1 MADIT
6 QMAIVTQITTY
17 LRRLVTQPIGE
28 LNRAQRTLRFTV
40 DLSRHCAR
48 QLGRDHATQMAAA
61 LTYRTIFSLVPIAV
75 LMLLVFRSF
84 GGFEQVS
91 LDLQDR
97 IYSYLGLSSIALPAD
112 GLNATP
118 TPDASK
124 EELRASIQKIM
135 TDLTQ
140 QASEISVGSIGAV
153 GLAVLIWAALALLVT
168 VERSFNQ
175 IYNCP
180 TGRSWHLRIPIYWAV
195 ITLGPVLLFVS
206 LYVAEALVE
215 RVNEWVSIGGLS
227 TVLSSVMAWLSRS
240 TALLASWLLLFLLYV
255 LMPTTRVRIRPALI
269 GSLTAAILWELG
281 KVGFKYYVSRA
292 VSYSVLYGSL
302 GLIPLFL
309 FWLYLTW
316 LIVLFGMEVTY
327 TLQAM
332 RGREFEKRAAR
343 LNQRQVYDP
352 RWLLP
357 LMADIGQAFRDGK
370 SVGTGALAQQLR
382 LPVLAIAQL
391 CEKLQRNGLIHRVS
405 SGGDENEGFTLAKP
419 PEDITVSQLLELGR
433 SISASGN
440 DQPDQP
446 GWSYVKQ
453 LDEAQSAAA
462 GATTLA
468 QVVEMKSSPQ

>member
-1 MADIT
+1 MAW
-6 QMAIVTQITTY
+6 VTQITAY

-40 DLSRHCAR
+40 DLTRHCAR

-97 IYSYLGLSSIALPAD
+97 IYDYLGLSSIALPTD
-112 GLNATP
+112 GAAAVVSS
-118 TPDASK
+118 DASN
-124 EELRASIQKIM
+124 EDLRASIQKIM

-140 QASEISVGSIGAV
+140 QASEMSVSSVGAV
-153 GLAVLIWAALALLVT
+153 GLALLIWAALALLVT

-180 TGRSWHLRIPIYWAV
+180 AGRSWHLRIPIYWAV

-206 LYVAEALVE
+206 LYVAEALV
-215 RVNEWVSIGGLS
+215 VQVHDWVSVGGMP
-227 TVLSSVMAWLSRS
+227 TVLSTLMAWLSRG

-255 LMPTTRVRIRPALI
+255 LLPTTRVRLRPAMI
-269 GSLTAAILWELG
+269 GALTAAVLWELG

-332 RGREFEKRAAR
+332 RGREFEKQAAR
-343 LNQRQVYDP
+343 FNQHHGYDP

-357 LMADIGQAFRDGK
+357 LMAGIGQAFRDGRPI
-370 SVGTGALAQQLR
+370 GTQTLAQQLR
-382 LPVLAIAQL
+382 LPVLAITQL
-391 CEKLQRNGLIHRVS
+391 CEKLQGSGLIHRVNT
-405 SGGDENEGFTLAKP
+405 GGDETEGFTLAKP

-433 SISASGN
+433 SISASGD

-453 LDEAQSAAA
+453 LDEAQSTAA
-462 GATTLA
+462 GSTTLA
-468 QVVEMKSSPQ
+468 TLIHPNPSS